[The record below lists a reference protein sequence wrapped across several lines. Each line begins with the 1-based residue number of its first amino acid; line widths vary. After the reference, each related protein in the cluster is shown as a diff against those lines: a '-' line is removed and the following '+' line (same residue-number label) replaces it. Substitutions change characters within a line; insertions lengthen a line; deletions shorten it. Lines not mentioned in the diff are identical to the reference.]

1 MIIAIDGPSG
11 AGKSTLAKRL
21 AKTLGYTYVDTG
33 AMYRALALKVLR
45 RGVDLADDARMAQL
59 VQSTEI
65 DLREID
71 GKLVVLLDGYDVA
84 TEIRTPEVSQM
95 ASKVSALKSVR
106 ARLLDFQRAMG
117 QRGSV
122 VAEGRDIGTVIF
134 PQAEVKI
141 FLDASTHERARRRY
155 EELRAAGRSVDFDET
170 LRELAERDKR
180 DSERELA
187 PLSQAEDAVLIDT
200 SKFDAERVAAL
211 VLNLVQK
218 KVREY

>member
-21 AKTLGYTYVDTG
+21 TKTLGYTYVDTG

-45 RGVDLADDARMAQL
+45 RGVDLADDATMAQL

-84 TEIRTPEVSQM
+84 TEIRTPEISQM
-95 ASKVSALKSVR
+95 ASKVSALQSVR
-106 ARLLDFQRAMG
+106 ARLLDLQRAMG

-155 EELRAAGRSVDFDET
+155 EELRAAGRSVNFDET

-200 SKFDAERVAAL
+200 SKFDAERVAAM
-211 VLNLVQK
+211 VLELVQK